1 MAICHESLEKL
12 VPMFSK
18 TLSLYITRPYNLL
31 DICKGLL
38 TLKDKVTFKTKQLTL
53 IYTEV
58 KIY

>member
-1 MAICHESLEKL
+1 MATCQSLEKL

-18 TLSLYITRPYNLL
+18 TLSLYIKRPYNLL

-38 TLKDKVTFKTKQLTL
+38 TLKDKVTFKTKQLIL

-58 KIY
+58 RIY

>member
-1 MAICHESLEKL
+1 MATYQSLEKL
-12 VPMFSK
+12 DPMFSK

-31 DICKGLL
+31 DIWKGLL
-38 TLKDKVTFKTKQLTL
+38 TLKDKITFKTKQLIL